1 MKHQNAPGCR
11 TGITNVIRI
20 TVVFILLHFFC
31 MHFLHAQDVTNQL
44 WLEYRPT
51 YTFTPKFKVDVRFS
65 FRDEFD
71 ETNWHTWEARFIPVL
86 KLPKNFDV
94 NFGLSFLQTSQYL
107 YLTTSEFRLAP
118 GVRYKLPWER
128 IVLGAW
134 ARVELRWVYEREPAE
149 WTYTTRPR
157 LRIFTDIPINAK
169 SMKEENFFYISSFFE
184 FFYQND
190 KDLQERYAKRY
201 WFRLGLGY
209 KLNQKLR
216 FEALYTRQDSK
227 NTIDTSFEDFTKENI
242 FVFAVRHNINK
253 LKK

>member
-1 MKHQNAPGCR
+1 MKHQNALGNR
-11 TGITNVIRI
+11 RI
-20 TVVFILLHFFC
+20 IVSIKRIVLPFILCQILC
-31 MHFLHAQDVTNQL
+31 VHFLLAQEVTNQL
-44 WLEYRPT
+44 WLEYRPS
-51 YTFTPKFKVDVRFS
+51 YTFSSKFKVDARFS

-86 KLPKNFDV
+86 KLPKHFDV
-94 NFGLSFLQTSQYL
+94 NLGVSFLETSQYL
-107 YLTTSEFRLAP
+107 YLSTSEFRLAP

-128 IVLGAW
+128 IDLGAW
-134 ARVELRWVYEREPAE
+134 MRVEFRWVYNREPAE

-169 SMKEENFFYISSFFE
+169 SMKEENFFYVASFFE

-190 KDLQERYAKRY
+190 EDLQERYAKRY

-209 KLNQKLR
+209 KLGHNLR

-227 NTIDTSFEDFTKENI
+227 NTITTDFEDFSNENI
-242 FVFAVRHNINK
+242 FVFAVRHNINRQK
-253 LKK
+253 E